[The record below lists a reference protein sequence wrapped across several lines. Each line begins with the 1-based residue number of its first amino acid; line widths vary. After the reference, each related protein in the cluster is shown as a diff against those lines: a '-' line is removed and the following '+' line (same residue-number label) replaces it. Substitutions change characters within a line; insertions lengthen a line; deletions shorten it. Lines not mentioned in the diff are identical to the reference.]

1 MMKTNRILTLASVLL
16 TVALTAAS
24 AQNATPVAPGSLD
37 TILKQAS
44 AYDGGISS
52 DALWKLRE
60 YVYSRK
66 DDAGGRAECETKLL
80 AFLKGPATHPAK
92 MAATRLLRMVA
103 GDTAIP
109 ALQAMLADPQLSDY
123 AVYVLQP
130 MPGAAAEAALA
141 QSLKT
146 ARGAQKAAVVA
157 ALGQRRASSALP
169 LLEPMLRDPALSTAA
184 TIAIGRIGGP
194 AASKALASA
203 YGAASGDSKRLLA
216 ASLLEAGDTLLAAK
230 DTEAAASLFG
240 TLAADRT
247 LPAPMRTAASIGS
260 LSAAGP
266 RAATLLLSMLEGNDA
281 DARAAAVARLGDVIP
296 PDGIGPV
303 CDMLPRLP
311 EAERIQVLAAMSRYP
326 AARVRP
332 AALEAAKGGS
342 DDVRVAALRTLES
355 VGDASTV
362 AFLADTA
369 ASGPK
374 GAVQDAAR
382 HTLASLKGRE
392 VDDAIVT
399 LLGQPAPAALTAEL
413 LKAVAERRLF
423 AAKPVVSA
431 SLAAPSAVV
440 RTEAMK
446 TLRAIGTPSDASPVL
461 DVLVKTSDEAEQA
474 EAEKTVAA
482 LLQKIGSPDN
492 RARLV
497 RMRLATEKDPAV
509 RARLIGLLAPT
520 GDGAALPV
528 LRTALGD
535 ADAGVVDAAARG
547 IAAWPTASA
556 RDDMLKLVRE
566 SKDETHRLLAFGGLV
581 RLVAADAYRM
591 PEAAVADLKLLSGLA
606 WRPEEQKLVLG
617 AAGAFPCQAALD
629 FANGF
634 MTDDALKAEAK
645 AAVDKITQGMQ
656 RPGRR

>member
-1 MMKTNRILTLASVLL
+1 
-16 TVALTAAS
+16 
-24 AQNATPVAPGSLD
+24 
-37 TILKQAS
+37 
-44 AYDGGISS
+44 
-52 DALWKLRE
+52 
-60 YVYSRK
+60 
-66 DDAGGRAECETKLL
+66 
-80 AFLKGPATHPAK
+80 
-92 MAATRLLRMVA
+92 
-103 GDTAIP
+103 
-109 ALQAMLADPQLSDY
+109 
-123 AVYVLQP
+123 
-130 MPGAAAEAALA
+130 
-141 QSLKT
+141 
-146 ARGAQKAAVVA
+146 
-157 ALGQRRASSALP
+157 
-169 LLEPMLRDPALSTAA
+169 
-184 TIAIGRIGGP
+184 
-194 AASKALASA
+194 
-203 YGAASGDSKRLLA
+203 
-216 ASLLEAGDTLLAAK
+216 
-230 DTEAAASLFG
+230 
-240 TLAADRT
+240 
-247 LPAPMRTAASIGS
+247 
-260 LSAAGP
+260 
-266 RAATLLLSMLEGNDA
+266 
-281 DARAAAVARLGDVIP
+281 
-296 PDGIGPV
+296 
-303 CDMLPRLP
+303 
-311 EAERIQVLAAMSRYP
+311 
-326 AARVRP
+326 
-332 AALEAAKGGS
+332 
-342 DDVRVAALRTLES
+342 
-355 VGDASTV
+355 
-362 AFLADTA
+362 
-369 ASGPK
+369 
-374 GAVQDAAR
+374 
-382 HTLASLKGRE
+382 
-392 VDDAIVT
+392 
-399 LLGQPAPAALTAEL
+399 L

-423 AAKPVVSA
+423 VAKPVVSA

-634 MTDDALKAEAK
+634 MTDEAMKAEAK